1 MIGCVEFDRV
11 PIHVGEGR
19 GDRAFCQS
27 RYFRKNVAHSVGVEV
42 PVSAGIQ
49 QFADPEHLEQIE
61 LDITHVAF
69 VVTHCSPTLVRQ
81 QYDSSA
87 DTARQQYTRKPAP
100 QGIQYAT
107 VGRDECRCYKVAPSR
122 SH

>member
-11 PIHVGEGR
+11 PIRVGEGR

-42 PVSAGIQ
+42 PVCAGIQ

-69 VVTHCSPTLVRQ
+69 VVTIVLRPWFVSNTIRQ
-81 QYDSSA
+81 QIRLVSS
-87 DTARQQYTRKPAP
+87 TQESLPHKEFSTQP
-100 QGIQYAT
+100 
-107 VGRDECRCYKVAPSR
+107 
-122 SH
+122 